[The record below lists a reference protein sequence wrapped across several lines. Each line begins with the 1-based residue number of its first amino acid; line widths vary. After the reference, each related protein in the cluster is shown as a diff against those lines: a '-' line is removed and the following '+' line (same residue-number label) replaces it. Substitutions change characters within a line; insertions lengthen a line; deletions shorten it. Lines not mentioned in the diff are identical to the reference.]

1 MSLSPLYNRG
11 SVLTFLKGTL
21 GQQDTLCLN
30 PVGYSPCTPCS
41 RFPIYLW
48 LSSMTINSVFI
59 QSLVGV
65 FQPSSVTDLGFAP
78 WFCLCL
84 LDPVELNVF
93 GSDFTQSPGFVSCYT
108 LPRGYSIPG
117 IPSIP
122 FKKDG
127 FFFFNV
133 MTQLFF
139 KNNFY
144 LFIFG
149 CAGSLFLC
157 KLFSSC
163 CEWGLL
169 FSCGARDS
177 HCGDFSCCTEQALGC
192 WLQ

>member
-1 MSLSPLYNRG
+1 MTLTNSESCLLQIWEIQALCSILQSSTPASPRRCLLNVPLTPIQQRK
-11 SVLTFLKGTL
+11 SVLTFLKGIL

-30 PVGYSPCTPCS
+30 PVGYSPRTPYS

-48 LSSMTINSVFI
+48 LSSMTVNSVLI

-108 LPRGYSIPG
+108 LPWGYSITG

-122 FKKDG
+122 FKKDT
-127 FFFFNV
+127 FFFFL
-133 MTQLFF
+133 M
-139 KNNFY
+139 
-144 LFIFG
+144 
-149 CAGSLFLC
+149 
-157 KLFSSC
+157 
-163 CEWGLL
+163 
-169 FSCGARDS
+169 
-177 HCGDFSCCTEQALGC
+177 
-192 WLQ
+192 